1 VTSRNTTGQL
11 EKKEERRQDYWIWAA
26 LIVVLLFTSAIRIR
40 LLRVPLERDEGE
52 YAYAG
57 QLILEGIPPYAQAYN
72 MKMPGIYAVYALI
85 LAVFGQTLEGIH
97 LGLLVVNV
105 AAVLL
110 LFVLARKLF
119 DPLTSVVAA
128 AVFSILSL
136 GQIVNGFAAN
146 AEHFV
151 ILPALA
157 GILLLMRPFERQ
169 TRLSVFGGG
178 VLLGVAFL
186 MKQHGAAFIVF
197 AGLYVLFSELSHRP
211 FIWKSFIA
219 KGILFLIGV
228 LLPFGMTCLIFWWF
242 GVFERFWFWT
252 FNYARQYVSAVP
264 LVIGLENLKTEVVRV
279 AGPAGLIWL
288 FAGIGLISLLWN
300 RRIRKHSLFMV
311 GFLIFSFL
319 ATCPGLYFRPHYFI
333 FLLPAVAMLAGI
345 GVGSIQD
352 LFVRN
357 RRVFLTEAVAVLL
370 TFVILFD
377 AIYKQ
382 RNFFFSMSP
391 TKVSRMT
398 YGSNPFPESLEIARY
413 IEGNSSKSDL
423 VAILGSEPQILFY
436 ANRRSATGYIYAYP
450 LMELHPYAFQMQKKM
465 IQEIESAHPEFLV
478 FVNVSASWLAE
489 SDSERMILK
498 WFQFYHHK
506 YYRLVGVVDIISRDQ
521 TIYRW
526 DKDAV
531 DYQPRSE
538 YWITVFRRT
547 EIQGQ

>member
-1 VTSRNTTGQL
+1 VTSRNTTGRL
-11 EKKEERRQDYWIWAA
+11 EKKEERRQNYWIWAA
-26 LIVVLLFTSAIRIR
+26 LLVVILFTSAIRIR
-40 LLRVPLERDEGE
+40 LLGVPLERDEGE

-57 QLILEGIPPYAQAYN
+57 QLILQGIPPYVQAYN
-72 MKMPGIYAVYALI
+72 MKMPGIYAAYALI
-85 LAVFGQTLEGIH
+85 LAVFGQTIEGIH
-97 LGLLVVNV
+97 LGLLVVNI

-110 LFVLARKLF
+110 LFILARKLF
-119 DPLTSVVAA
+119 DPLTSVVAV

-157 GILLLMRPFERQ
+157 GILLLMRAFERQ

-186 MKQHGAAFIVF
+186 MKQHGAAFIIF
-197 AGLYVLFSELSHRP
+197 AGLYVLFSELSRRP
-211 FIWKSFIA
+211 FIRKPFIA

-264 LVIGLENLKTEVVRV
+264 LAIGLENLKTEVVRV
-279 AGPAGLIWL
+279 AGSAGLIWF

-352 LFVRN
+352 LFVRS
-357 RRVFLTEAVAVLL
+357 RWVFITKVAA
-370 TFVILFD
+370 VILAL
-377 AIYKQ
+377 AILLGSICEQYDY
-382 RNFFFSMSP
+382 FFRMTP
-391 TKVSRMT
+391 VKVSRT
-398 YGSNPFPESLEIARY
+398 AYGFNSFPESLEIAKY
-413 IEGNSSKSDL
+413 IRANSTRNDL

-450 LMELHPYAFQMQKKM
+450 LMEPYPYAFHMQREM
-465 IQEIESAHPEFLV
+465 IGQIESAHPEFLV
-478 FVNVSASWLAE
+478 FVNLPASWLVR
-489 SDSERMILK
+489 SDSEKMILK

-506 YYRLVGVVDIISRDQ
+506 YYRLVGVIDIISRDQ

-531 DYQPRSE
+531 GYQPRSE